1 MNIKEKIYN
10 FSIKYWYIYSIAL
23 GILIAWIVV
32 SLKVKQF
39 IYTFDE
45 IFESVKIGFRLISL
59 NWLVDYHEK
68 ENTILKNINTD
79 FCSCI

>member
-1 MNIKEKIYN
+1 MNIKDKIYN
-10 FSIKYWYIYSIAL
+10 FSIKYWYIYSIAM
-23 GILIAWIVV
+23 GILIAWIIV
-32 SLKVKQF
+32 SLKGKQF

-59 NWLVDYHEK
+59 KWLVDYHEK

-79 FCSCI
+79 FYSCI